1 MGYLDDERE
10 EYLEE
15 EEEDFDEGEEEIR
28 ELEVDD
34 NGRIRRG
41 PVVNPDE
48 AYFEEQ
54 DEELGEEEDLAYPED

>member
-1 MGYLDDERE
+1 MGYLDDEIE

-15 EEEDFDEGEEEIR
+15 EEEDFEGEEEIR

-48 AYFEEQ
+48 SYFEEQ
-54 DEELGEEEDLAYPED
+54 DGLEQEDEDLAYPED